1 MSRTKWQTQTHVTK
15 IGDRATRISNKAID
29 KKKIILDLWIWHVA
43 IDEAHCVVSWGQS
56 NFRLAFLALQSLK
69 CFALTS
75 QIMALNPTASPA
87 AQAEI
92 AKELLTKNAQTV
104 SLTSGRY
111 MQNVNYIVKYTVFM
125 I

>member
-1 MSRTKWQTQTHVTK
+1 
-15 IGDRATRISNKAID
+15 
-29 KKKIILDLWIWHVA
+29 
-43 IDEAHCVVSWGQS
+43 
-56 NFRLAFLALQSLK
+56 
-69 CFALTS
+69 
-75 QIMALNPTASPA
+75 MALNPTASPA

-111 MQNVNYIVKYTVFM
+111 MQSVNYIVKYTVFM